1 MLPWILLAVLGQQ
14 PREDLPTHEKV
25 GTQYPTTEYKYKPD
39 VATTYEQWRST
50 ATVKPG
56 YLKPK
61 ARYVKD
67 TTFIP
72 TEQKLEKF
80 ETSFPAAVEP
90 KKYLKKPKARYATF
104 TPTVREFKKFET
116 SVPEAR
122 LYKPK
127 EAKIELEYDNSYH
140 PKSDYIYYPKSDA
153 YGMYANGVYN
163 YDVPTE
169 DYGYDIYYPKTHD
182 YGMYANG
189 VYNYDAPTKDYGY
202 VNGHYDSQYPT
213 DYHYENTYDNTY
225 EPSSVY
231 GHYDSQ
237 YPTDYHYENTYDNT
251 YEPSSVYGHYDSQYP
266 TDYHYENTYDNTYE
280 PSSVYGHYDS
290 QYPTHYDYE
299 NTYNHYTYGPSSG
312 YTDDIMLEKES
323 SNEPTS
329 AVDDS
334 HYDDSEAKHPEDH
347 DSKNSYDNSH
357 DSPSVE
363 DTHYDD
369 SEAKHPEDHES
380 KNSHDNSYDSH
391 SDEHDSHHDEEKHD
405 GPPECLMSCEFGEDF
420 HNDMC
425 MWWEHQDPRHNP
437 ESCFDNCSPGI
448 IFYFESNCEEPELNE
463 EENEEDPFACV
474 MDCPIEDL
482 DPHSAES
489 FCPWFSTHKATECFM
504 DCSND
509 FLNMA
514 QDHAEHT
521 CAEFAQEDQFTSYI
535 HYIEEPLIDI
545 LEEEK
550 MKYEHSCPPGFMQ
563 NADICQVC
571 PAATYSFIGQHDCT
585 PCPEGLTSFPGSESE
600 TECYERKAL
609 NIVDSDSY
617 SSHQSED
624 NDTSKDSD
632 INSSYQSEDKS
643 YDDMSEDS
651 DINSS
656 YQSEDKSHDDMSS
669 KEQFEG
675 EHGEDFDNSKVS
687 GELEVPA
694 GQEYSTSAEDMKK
707 EAQLH
712 N

>member
-237 YPTDYHYENTYDNT
+237 YPT
-251 YEPSSVYGHYDSQYP
+251 
-266 TDYHYENTYDNTYE
+266 
-280 PSSVYGHYDS
+280 
-290 QYPTHYDYE
+290 HYDYE

-347 DSKNSYDNSH
+347 DSKTSYDNSH
-357 DSPSVE
+357 DSPSGQIDHDYVPKHKIQCSPAIQRCCLPQAKE
-363 DTHYDD
+363 TGLLCRFLIKEMRQECCQISSQHKDTRVPIQGPSITDSPWRKGDHVFGGDSDKHGCLPSAGESWCEKLGTCVHQWKLPNGKCPTSSRWTAPPVDGHYDSQSPTYHDYENINSHGYVDDSHSDD
-369 SEAKHPEDHES
+369 SEAKHPEDHDS
-380 KNSHDNSYDSH
+380 KYSYYNSHD
-391 SDEHDSHHDEEKHD
+391 
-405 GPPECLMSCEFGEDF
+405 
-420 HNDMC
+420 
-425 MWWEHQDPRHNP
+425 
-437 ESCFDNCSPGI
+437 
-448 IFYFESNCEEPELNE
+448 
-463 EENEEDPFACV
+463 
-474 MDCPIEDL
+474 
-482 DPHSAES
+482 
-489 FCPWFSTHKATECFM
+489 
-504 DCSND
+504 
-509 FLNMA
+509 
-514 QDHAEHT
+514 
-521 CAEFAQEDQFTSYI
+521 
-535 HYIEEPLIDI
+535 
-545 LEEEK
+545 
-550 MKYEHSCPPGFMQ
+550 
-563 NADICQVC
+563 
-571 PAATYSFIGQHDCT
+571 
-585 PCPEGLTSFPGSESE
+585 
-600 TECYERKAL
+600 
-609 NIVDSDSY
+609 
-617 SSHQSED
+617 
-624 NDTSKDSD
+624 
-632 INSSYQSEDKS
+632 
-643 YDDMSEDS
+643 
-651 DINSS
+651 
-656 YQSEDKSHDDMSS
+656 
-669 KEQFEG
+669 
-675 EHGEDFDNSKVS
+675 
-687 GELEVPA
+687 
-694 GQEYSTSAEDMKK
+694 STSSMIKDNIMLEQGNLETGPAMIKDDLMLQKGK
-707 EAQLH
+707 MRPMTDV
-712 N
+712 